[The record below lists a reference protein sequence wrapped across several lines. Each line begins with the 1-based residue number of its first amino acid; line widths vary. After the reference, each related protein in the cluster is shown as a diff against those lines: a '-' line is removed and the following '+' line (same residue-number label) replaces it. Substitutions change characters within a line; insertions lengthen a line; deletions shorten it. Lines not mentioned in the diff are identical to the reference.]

1 MKGCLVNE
9 TERQKIELC
18 NDTEA
23 SRFLCCGATFRKE
36 GIIYNQKK
44 HFLTHVT
51 TQVMKPIE
59 GQDVNGVQ
67 ICPFYYKIK
76 KGVS

>member
-9 TERQKIELC
+9 TERQKNRTILKPVDFC
-18 NDTEA
+18 A
-23 SRFLCCGATFRKE
+23 VGPYLGRK
-36 GIIYNQKK
+36 GLYIIRKRIS
-44 HFLTHVT
+44 

-59 GQDVNGVQ
+59 GQNVNGVQ

-76 KGVS
+76 KGLS